1 MTHKELA
8 ESFLAAMTEGLGYE
22 PTAEEAF
29 VVMSHLDHAIGEAI
43 VVVRNLRLAREAPM
57 ANGPAR
63 EMRHQAA

>member
-29 VVMSHLDHAIGEAI
+29 VVMSHLDHAIGEAT

-57 ANGPAR
+57 ANGNAGAIPTV
-63 EMRHQAA
+63 